1 MGKVQKL
8 ESVNIQSDCTYGVIA
23 KQRAK
28 REQSHHMCLH
38 AVEKYKK
45 VNIQNDYETTSK
57 QTKPNMFIFKKKNMF
72 CWFCTSVYMINMGR
86 QRPKIGGN

>member
-1 MGKVQKL
+1 
-8 ESVNIQSDCTYGVIA
+8 
-23 KQRAK
+23 
-28 REQSHHMCLH
+28 MCLH

-57 QTKPNMFIFKKKNMF
+57 QTKPNMFIKIKKKNLF